1 MLLTLGKIR
10 KNQLCEENS
19 LPGRFPSMQQEEQ
32 KHEAELWRDEYLET
46 WPKLPLGLR
55 RHLARIA
62 PRQAFQI
69 ILGDGNDEVLEAF
82 LENSEIT
89 QAEVLILIDRA
100 RTQYLLENLSR
111 TPKWYANHTIKRRLL
126 TNPHTP
132 YSVACRILDYLPFVE
147 LKRLVNN
154 LNLPREVRNKAR
166 ETYRKSFQ
174 RLSDGETKMIFL
186 STEGRVL
193 KELTILT
200 EKDKRV
206 LVQLIQQ
213 PQVPRQLIL
222 NLARSALTPPEVI
235 QMIARRQS
243 WLLDTSIRRA
253 LLANGKTPQ
262 KVKLLIKEQFS

>member
-1 MLLTLGKIR
+1 M
-10 KNQLCEENS
+10 E
-19 LPGRFPSMQQEEQ
+19 QEDQ
-32 KHEAELWRDEYLET
+32 KHGAEFWRDEYLET

-55 RHLARIA
+55 RHLARLA
-62 PRQAFQI
+62 PREAFQI
-69 ILGDGNDEVLEAF
+69 ILSDGSDEVFEAF

-100 RTQYLLENLSR
+100 RTQHLLENLSR

-126 TNPHTP
+126 NNPHTP

-147 LKRLVNN
+147 LKRVVNN

-166 ETYRKSFQ
+166 ESYRKSFQ
-174 RLSDGETKMIFL
+174 RLSDGETKTIFL

-206 LVQLIQQ
+206 
-213 PQVPRQLIL
+213 PRHLIL
-222 NLARSALTPPEVI
+222 NLARSTLTPPEVI
-235 QMIARRQS
+235 QMIARRQA
-243 WLLDTSIRRA
+243 WMLDTSIRRA
-253 LLANGKTPQ
+253 ILANGKTPQ
-262 KVKLLIKEQFS
+262 KIKIFIKEKYS

>member
-1 MLLTLGKIR
+1 M
-10 KNQLCEENS
+10 
-19 LPGRFPSMQQEEQ
+19 PGRLPFMQQEEQ
-32 KHEAELWRDEYLET
+32 KHEAEFWRNEYLET

-69 ILGDGNDEVLEAF
+69 ILADGNDEVLAAF

-126 TNPHTP
+126 ANPHTP

-147 LKRLVNN
+147 LKRVVNN

-174 RLSDGETKMIFL
+174 RLSDGETKTIFL

-222 NLARSALTPPEVI
+222 NLARSALTPPDVI

-243 WLLDTSIRRA
+243 WMLDTSIRRA

-262 KVKLLIKEQFS
+262 KVKRLIKEEFS